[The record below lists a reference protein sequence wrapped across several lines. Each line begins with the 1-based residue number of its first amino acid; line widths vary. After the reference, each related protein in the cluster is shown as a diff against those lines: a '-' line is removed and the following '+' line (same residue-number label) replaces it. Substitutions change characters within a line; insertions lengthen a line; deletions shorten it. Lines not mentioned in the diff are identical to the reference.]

1 VIIYKFRCIFQ
12 AAESKFKRNI
22 FWFCVILLI
31 LTIFRNGMSIYGLMW
46 RNFESG
52 HNDLSDEK
60 GFEYKKLQDFQLSS
74 LLLRLGSYL
83 GAPLYFSL
91 YAVIII
97 ASIVIIVKQLS
108 NLGLTE
114 SQKFRSIFLISLLP
128 SSTIILQRF
137 GTFDTICILM
147 SFIGI
152 LSKYRVAS
160 FLSALVFTSTNIEAS
175 FVSGLS
181 LLLLS
186 YSGIKLNIVD
196 LKWPKNAKVFGLV
209 QMALSIPLMIIDV
222 ISNSENNLKSIFLID
237 SKYGLA
243 QLLVSG
249 PLLLYS
255 WFGAYW
261 YFLYKITFYL
271 KAQLVDRILVIIF
284 AIGCGTLIA
293 ADGTRNSVLGLTSLA
308 VCILFSNIGIKCVT
322 NLKKSMLI
330 GLFFIPAINVSNFNI
345 VLPFYQLL
353 YLFDLARPYLITN

>member
-1 VIIYKFRCIFQ
+1 MIINKFRCISQ
-12 AAESKFKRNI
+12 AVELNVKKNI
-22 FWFCVILLI
+22 FWFCSVLLI
-31 LTIFRNGMSIYGLMW
+31 LTIFRNGVSIYGLMW

-52 HNDLSDEK
+52 HNYTNGENS
-60 GFEYKKLQDFQLSS
+60 FEYKKLQDFQLSS
-74 LLLRLGSYL
+74 LLIRLGSYL

-91 YAVIII
+91 FSIFIV
-97 ASIVIIVKQLS
+97 ASILIIVKQLS
-108 NLGLTE
+108 SLGLTE

-152 LSKYRVAS
+152 LSNYRVAG

-186 YSGIKLNIVD
+186 YSGVKLNIGD
-196 LKWPKNAKVFGLV
+196 LKWPKNAKFFGLA
-209 QMALSIPLMIIDV
+209 QMALSIPLMLIDI
-222 ISNSENNLKSIFLID
+222 ISNSENNLKSIFLVD
-237 SKYGLA
+237 SKYALA

-271 KAQLVDRILVIIF
+271 KPQSVDRIVIIIF
-284 AIGCGTLIA
+284 MIGGGTLIA

-308 VCILFSNIGIKCVT
+308 VCILFSNIGINCITK
-322 NLKKSMLI
+322 LKKSMLI
-330 GLFFIPAINVSNFNI
+330 
-345 VLPFYQLL
+345 
-353 YLFDLARPYLITN
+353 